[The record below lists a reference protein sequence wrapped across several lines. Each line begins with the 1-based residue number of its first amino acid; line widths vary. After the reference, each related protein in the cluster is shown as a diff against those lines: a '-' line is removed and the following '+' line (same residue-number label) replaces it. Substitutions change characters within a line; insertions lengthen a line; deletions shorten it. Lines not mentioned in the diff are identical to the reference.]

1 MDEFAIPIIRGV
13 IWFYII
19 TNLEIQTLHLWFY
32 SWGGVSG
39 WMWDKQIKHFTN
51 FHCLVP
57 DLPAQ
62 GKTEVKSISQ

>member
-1 MDEFAIPIIRGV
+1 MVLHYNEFGD
-13 IWFYII
+13 
-19 TNLEIQTLHLWFY
+19 TNSPLMVLFM
-32 SWGGVSG
+32 GGVSG